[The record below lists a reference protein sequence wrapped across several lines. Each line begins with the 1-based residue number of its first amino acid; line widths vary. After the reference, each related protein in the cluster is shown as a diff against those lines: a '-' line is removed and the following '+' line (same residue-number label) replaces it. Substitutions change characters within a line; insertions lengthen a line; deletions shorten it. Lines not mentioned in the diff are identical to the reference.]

1 MTTALNNYKANDRD
15 STQSTWREQLVE
27 VSVFL
32 FLVVPSMVLS
42 FFAVKQGTLSFVLVA
57 FATILRDLAL
67 VSLILFFLWH
77 NGEHVNRIGWKFK
90 NISKEVALGI
100 GLYVPFSFVT
110 GFFENALQVAGFS
123 GPSTPL
129 PSFMAAKGTT
139 QFFLAIALVAVVSL
153 AEETIFR
160 GYLILRL
167 KTITGNLLTAAL
179 LSAAIFSL
187 GHGYEGS
194 AGVITVGFMGLV
206 FTFVYMWRQNLVAP
220 IVMHFLQ
227 DFIGI
232 VLLPW
237 LGKG

>member
-1 MTTALNNYKANDRD
+1 MVTVVSNCQAEKGTSVQPGWK
-15 STQSTWREQLVE
+15 EQLLE

-32 FLVVPSMVLS
+32 FLIVPSMALS
-42 FFAVKQGTLSFVLVA
+42 FFAVKQGSLSFVLVA

-67 VSLILFFLWH
+67 VSLILFFIWR
-77 NGEHVNRIGWKFK
+77 NKESIPWIGWTFK
-90 NISKEVALGI
+90 NVWKEIGLGI
-100 GLYVPFSFVT
+100 GLYIPF
-110 GFFENALQVAGFS
+110 FFAAGLFESALRVAGLS
-123 GPSTPL
+123 VPSTPL
-129 PSFMAAKGTT
+129 PSFMAARGMAE
-139 QFFLAIALVAVVSL
+139 FLLAIVLVAVVAL

-167 KTITGNLLTAAL
+167 KAITASPAAAVL

-194 AGVITVGFMGLV
+194 AGVLTVGMMGAIFAV
-206 FTFVYMWRQNLVAP
+206 VYLWRGSLIAP
-220 IVMHFLQ
+220 MIMHFLQ

-232 VLLPW
+232 VLLPL